1 MTARKGLFFVFISAL
16 LFSMGG
22 LLVKVIPWNSLSI
35 NSFRSLIS
43 VLMLLAFARLTKQ
56 KLKLTP
62 GVFAGGCAVC
72 AATVLYAMAN
82 KLTTAANTIL
92 LQFSAPAFVILFM
105 WLVFRE
111 RPRKLDVVACLAVF
125 CGIMCFFLDS
135 LGSGN
140 LLGDGLA
147 LLSGVAYSWV
157 FLLNKIPGGDPLS
170 STTLGHAMGALIGLP
185 WLLQE
190 TQFDASTL
198 TAAIVLGV
206 FQLGLAYVFLS
217 TGIRYA
223 PPISASLVSG
233 IEPILNPVLVA
244 IVLGE
249 MLTPLSLLGGALVFL
264 SVMIYNIL
272 CIRLENRAAEDKTQ
286 TTE

>member
-1 MTARKGLFFVFISAL
+1 MTARKGLVFVFISAL

-22 LLVKVIPWNSLSI
+22 LFVKVIPWNSLSI

-43 VLMLLAFARLTKQ
+43 VLMLLAFAKLTKQ

-82 KLTTAANTIL
+82 KLTTAGNTIL

-125 CGIMCFFLDS
+125 CGILCFFLDS

-170 STTLGHAMGALIGLP
+170 STTLGHGMGALIGLP

-190 TQFDASTL
+190 TQFDASTM
-198 TAAIVLGV
+198 TAAIILGV

-249 MLTPLSLLGGALVFL
+249 MLTPLSLVGGAVVFL

-272 CIRLENRAAEDKTQ
+272 CIRLENKTAEDKTQ
-286 TTE
+286 TTG